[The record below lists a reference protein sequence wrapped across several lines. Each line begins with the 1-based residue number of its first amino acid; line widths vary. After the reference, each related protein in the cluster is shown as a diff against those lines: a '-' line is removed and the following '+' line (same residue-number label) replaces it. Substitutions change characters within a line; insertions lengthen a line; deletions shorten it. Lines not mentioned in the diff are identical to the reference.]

1 MCLFKRIHSY
11 YTYPQYEG
19 YTDVQ
24 NNTMLNDNY
33 PHNFYTFANEITNPP
48 EIINSFNEHYGVI
61 PDYIDSNWTWVK

>member
-1 MCLFKRIHSY
+1 MFFFKIIHSY
-11 YTYPQYEG
+11 YTYPQYED

-24 NNTMLNDNY
+24 NNTLINDDYN
-33 PHNFYTFANEITNPP
+33 HNEFTYSDSITNPP